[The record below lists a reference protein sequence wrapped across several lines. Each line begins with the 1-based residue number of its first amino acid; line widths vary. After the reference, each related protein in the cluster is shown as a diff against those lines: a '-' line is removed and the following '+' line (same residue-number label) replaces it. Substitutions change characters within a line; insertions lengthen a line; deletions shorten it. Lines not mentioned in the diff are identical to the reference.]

1 MSASTTTNY
10 AFLAPPARPDDLGV
24 LGAYRVISELGR
36 GGMGFVFRAEDT
48 RLKRAVALK
57 VMNEKIAATPYSR
70 RRFIEEARSMAAVKH
85 DNVVTIYE
93 VNEISGTPFMAM
105 EMLKGGTLEALTK
118 EHTKL
123 QYKTVIDYATQ
134 MARGLNAAH
143 SQGIV
148 HRDIKPANIW
158 IEAES
163 DRVKILDFGLA
174 LAQVPVDRLA
184 GRGTVVGTPQY
195 LSPEQ
200 ARSEPLDNRTDLY
213 SLGVVLYEMCTGR
226 LPFRARN
233 VPEQL
238 ILTLIHE
245 ATPVHE
251 VNKEIPEPLSRLISR
266 LMEKEPRLRPRSAM
280 ELEKLLGE
288 VAVECEAKSDVAQAI
303 SLLQSQLNLVKE
315 KQPDPLLA
323 SPVQPLPRFD
333 ENLFSELPAVVVT
346 AVLPAATPLAPVV
359 NSSTRPT
366 STRPTSSHLARP
378 KPTQETSPKFALPSY
393 WPWIAAGVGGLAFL
407 GIVQYVFISS
417 AGNPHQSSTIVSPQ
431 ANGGNSGSP
440 ISSGSLPQT
449 PPTTPNEP
457 SPQPSDVASNSG
469 SGNGK
474 KGQGKKRKNG
484 QGENAGQVNSNE
496 NLMETSTSSDVGKS
510 VLGDD
515 GRAMIAASD
524 SATVG
529 SAMDEPLIGRND
541 SGTATPS
548 NAMPTDPIPTDPIPT
563 SPIPTSPIPTETTPS
578 KPVVK
583 EHITHRSSEG
593 RSADTTVKRSASS
606 REQLGNAI
614 SIAVQTRGTL
624 DIQHSYIRFDLQ
636 ESHKQ
641 LTDAADV
648 SLVLTIPG
656 DGAPAGSS
664 VRVYGIPE
672 KYPDTWQETGP
683 RSMNWDNSISGAGL
697 DSIPLLAEVTLE
709 GNEGSSLRITDPR
722 MTEFVREIGEEF
734 VSFVLAGGSPGN
746 KPLHFV
752 SREGSPDQAPML
764 EFDVLQS
771 NQKKR

>member
-1 MSASTTTNY
+1 MAASTTTNY
-10 AFLAPPARPDDLGV
+10 AFLAPPARPEDLGV

-105 EMLKGGTLEALTK
+105 EMLKGGTLEAVTK
-118 EHTKL
+118 QHQKL
-123 QYKTVIDYATQ
+123 EYKKVIDYATQ

-213 SLGVVLYEMCTGR
+213 SLGVVLYEMCTGK

-266 LMEKEPRLRPRSAM
+266 LMEKEPRMRPRSAL

-315 KQPDPLLA
+315 KQPDPFTA
-323 SPVQPLPRFD
+323 CVTPSAPRLN
-333 ENLFSELPAVVVT
+333 ENLFSELPSVVVT
-346 AVLPAATPLAPVV
+346 AALPAATPVASVPKASPTIARSAPG
-359 NSSTRPT
+359 RPT
-366 STRPTSSHLARP
+366 PSRP
-378 KPTQETSPKFALPSY
+378 KPTQDSAPKFALPSY
-393 WPWIAAGVGGLAFL
+393 WPWIAAGIGGLAFL

-417 AGNPHQSSTIVSPQ
+417 AGNPHQSSVVISPQ
-431 ANGGNSGSP
+431 ADGNNTGNSGGGD
-440 ISSGSLPQT
+440 SSKAT
-449 PPTTPNEP
+449 PGITNEP
-457 SPQPSDVASNSG
+457 APQPTAITSNGG
-469 SGNGK
+469 SGNGDGSGK
-474 KGQGKKRKNG
+474 KGQGKKGKNG
-484 QGENAGQVNSNE
+484 QGQNRGQDDLSNSAKESIASRDVGNSVSG
-496 NLMETSTSSDVGKS
+496 NDNPAMIPSADPAMVTPNMTTSASMETS
-510 VLGDD
+510 
-515 GRAMIAASD
+515 
-524 SATVG
+524 
-529 SAMDEPLIGRND
+529 
-541 SGTATPS
+541 PS
-548 NAMPTDPIPTDPIPT
+548 NAMPADPT
-563 SPIPTSPIPTETTPS
+563 SVPAESTTA
-578 KPVVK
+578 KPAVQ
-583 EHITHRSSEG
+583 EHIAIRSGEG
-593 RSADTTVKRSASS
+593 RSADTTVKRGASS

-614 SIAVQTRGTL
+614 SIAVQTRGAL
-624 DIQHSYIRFDLQ
+624 DVQHSYIRFDLK
-636 ESHKQ
+636 ESHKR
-641 LTDAADV
+641 LNDAADV

-656 DGAPAGSS
+656 EGGPEGAT

-672 KYPDTWQETGP
+672 QYPDNWQEIGP

-697 DSIPLLAEVTLE
+697 DSIPLLAEVTLT

-722 MTEFVREIGEEF
+722 MTEFIRGVGEEF

-752 SREGSPDQAPML
+752 SRDGSSEQAPML
-764 EFDVLQS
+764 EFDVLES
-771 NQKKR
+771 DRKKR